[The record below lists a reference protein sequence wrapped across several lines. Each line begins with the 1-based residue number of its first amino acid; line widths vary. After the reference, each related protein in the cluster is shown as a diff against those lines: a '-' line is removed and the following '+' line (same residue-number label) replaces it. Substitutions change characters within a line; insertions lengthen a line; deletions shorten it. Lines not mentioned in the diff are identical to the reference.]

1 MFARV
6 AFSVAAVAV
15 PELFHVL
22 AVKGKRRYYESP
34 LAMEQEHDGTNAQPT
49 RTSLLAKI
57 AKENNSDDWKR
68 PKAFARREVF
78 LQTSSAEV
86 QVDHQQVG
94 TNFLQVGS
102 TSTRKATRETTQVSE
117 DKSKVV
123 LSHSRASSSTSQER
137 RARSTTTQRRR
148 LLRAQTEQEMEFRM
162 KFGDDM
168 LSIVLSIIGS
178 VVVCILMNTVVVPL
192 SCGSNAAVCNPWK
205 FEGPGCCCDL
215 NKAPAP
221 AVKVDE
227 APKKEEKKG
236 GFNF

>member
-1 MFARV
+1 
-6 AFSVAAVAV
+6 
-15 PELFHVL
+15 
-22 AVKGKRRYYESP
+22 
-34 LAMEQEHDGTNAQPT
+34 MEQEHDGTNAEPT

-78 LQTSSAEV
+78 LETSSAE
-86 QVDHQQVG
+86 VDHQQVG
-94 TNFLQVGS
+94 TKFLQVGS
-102 TSTRKATRETTQVSE
+102 TSTRKTTRETTQVSE

-123 LSHSRASSSTSQER
+123 LSHASSSTSQER
-137 RARSTTTQRRR
+137 RRARSTSTQRRR

-215 NKAPAP
+215 NKKAPAP
-221 AVKVDE
+221 AVKVEE
-227 APKKEEKKG
+227 APKKEEKKA